1 MQRFIEAQENT
12 WETAY
17 AEIKW
22 GKKETHW
29 MWFIFPQIKGLGRSD
44 MAKYYAIKDKRE
56 AVRYLNHPILGFR
69 LQEITEAML
78 NLPTNDA
85 EKVLGCVDSI
95 KLKSSM
101 TLFAM
106 AANEKNSVFV
116 KVLDKYYDGEPC
128 RETLR
133 LLGIKIIRKG
143 TK

>member
-1 MQRFIEAQENT
+1 MQRFIKAQNDT
-12 WETAY
+12 YSTALK
-17 AEIKW
+17 EIKL
-22 GKKETHW
+22 GKKQTHW

-56 AVRYLNHPILGFR
+56 AIRYLNHPILGFR
-69 LQEITEAML
+69 LKEITEALL
-78 NLPTNDA
+78 NLPTGDA

-133 LLGIKIIRKG
+133 LLGIK
-143 TK
+143 